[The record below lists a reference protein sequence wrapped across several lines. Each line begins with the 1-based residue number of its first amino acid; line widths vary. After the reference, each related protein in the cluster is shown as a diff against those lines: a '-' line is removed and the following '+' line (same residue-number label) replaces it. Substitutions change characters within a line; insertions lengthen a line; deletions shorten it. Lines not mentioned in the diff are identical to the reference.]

1 MEPETLVF
9 FLCGGGGVWVGGWV
23 GWGGGGG
30 STEFILI

>member
-9 FLCGGGGVWVGGWV
+9 FLCGGGGVWVGGW
-23 GWGGGGG
+23 GGVGGG

>member
-23 GWGGGGG
+23 GWGGGGVVQ
-30 STEFILI
+30 SLF